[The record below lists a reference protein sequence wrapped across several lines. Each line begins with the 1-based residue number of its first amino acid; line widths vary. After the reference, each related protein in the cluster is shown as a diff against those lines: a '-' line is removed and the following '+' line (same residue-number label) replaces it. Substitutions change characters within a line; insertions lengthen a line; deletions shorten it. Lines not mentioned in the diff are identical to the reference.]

1 MKKLLVVLC
10 CCLTSVAIGQ
20 KDSIN
25 IAWDRSISMESRQ
38 LEKDVQVLD
47 SLFNSWGDVHVQFLD
62 FSTDH
67 KLKSFDIE
75 DADWSELK
83 AYITSLKYGGTA
95 LYNQINDIFSRQPVY
110 IFSDLTSRYKQN
122 RVRISPKSVIVNSS
136 LYTDQRALQRIALIS
151 RAKLIDFSANSV
163 AENSLVQGVVF
174 IDNIPTPNV
183 QFLINGIDSIY
194 NSNNRGAFGLPAKI
208 GDSVLVSSRAYLTS
222 KWLVV
227 GQDFTD
233 QLFLKSGVFQLDE
246 VILTEEKAFGFLK
259 GQVDFDITNKI
270 GVATQK
276 ISGDDYG
283 AINTDVGTAVQG
295 RFSGVQLNNASGTP
309 DLSKIT
315 MRTQN
320 SMLLNNYGLVVID
333 GVPQQQSSSVGGSP
347 DAKFDFIDPNQI
359 AEIEVLK
366 GLAAT
371 NRFGSLGSNGV
382 ILITTKNAKAGL
394 GQAQKSNLNK
404 NTFDDTAQ
412 DWSTESLLYY
422 NLLSAQENLESAE
435 KEYFKLRQTNTFDAN
450 LYLQAAQFFT
460 DRQQDRLSINCLSS
474 IFEQFGDPIILKSA
488 LLQVV
493 SLKSSSLY
501 YKNLL
506 LISEAVLASLNASID
521 RDYLMFQLKEKQEN
535 FKEAYNALSD
545 AGIKIEGS
553 IRNSDLKKII
563 TRDKKDIISTSTA
576 LKSNNEIPAFLKS
589 PTNLKMRVLFQW
601 NNPLADFD
609 ISIVNPNKQLFT
621 FEHTTAQESDEFSDE
636 IRVGGSFKEFEF
648 YDNNIKGEW
657 QFLTAY
663 KGNLD
668 PNNSTPLVLLCTFIR
683 DFGSAIQTKE
693 QYTITLNEL
702 NKVVKITSV
711 RL

>member
-1 MKKLLVVLC
+1 MLC
-10 CCLTSVAIGQ
+10 CCLASAAFAQ

-47 SLFNSWGDVHVQFLD
+47 SLFNLWGDAHVQFLD
-62 FSTDH
+62 FSTDQ

-75 DADWSELK
+75 GADWSELK

-95 LYNQINDIFSRQPVY
+95 LYNQINDVFNRQPVY

-122 RVRISPKSVIVNSS
+122 RIRISPKSVIVNSS
-136 LYTDQRALQRIALIS
+136 LFTDQRALQRIALIS
-151 RAKLIDFSANSV
+151 RAKLIDFSTNSV

-194 NSNNRGAFGLPAKI
+194 SSNNRGAFGLPAKI

-233 QLFLKSGVFQLDE
+233 QLFLKSGVFQLNE

-276 ISGDDYG
+276 ISGDDFG

-394 GQAQKSNLNK
+394 GQTQKSNLNK

-450 LYLQAAQFFT
+450 LYLQAAQFFA
-460 DRQQDRLSINCLSS
+460 DRQQDGLSINCLSS

-493 SLKSSSLY
+493 SLKSSSQY

-545 AGIKIEGS
+545 AGTKIEGS

-563 TRDKKDIISTSTA
+563 TRDKKDIVSTSSV
-576 LKSNNEIPAFLKS
+576 LKSDNEIPAFLKS

-621 FEHTTAQESDEFSDE
+621 FEHTTAQESNEFSDE

-648 YDNNIKGEW
+648 YDNNIRGEW

-668 PNNSTPLVLLCTFIR
+668 PSNPTPLVLLCTFIR
-683 DFGSAIQTKE
+683 DFGSTNQTKE